1 MTSPTVTS
9 TDLPLPVV
17 TRGKVRDVYDLGDR
31 LLLVATDRISAFD
44 VILPTPIPD
53 KGAVLTQISQFW
65 FRQTSSLCPNQT
77 LSGPKAE
84 LPSEAADRVELRGR
98 SVVVKKT
105 RPFPVECVVRGYLS
119 GSAWAAYRKA
129 TPASG
134 IVELWGLRLPAGL
147 KESERLPEPVFT
159 PTTKAHA
166 GHDES
171 ITLKEMADRV
181 GADTANLL
189 RERSIAVY
197 EAGCRHAES
206 RGLIVADT
214 KFEFGERDGEILLID
229 EVLTPDSSR
238 FWDAAIYAVGQPQP
252 SFDKQFVR
260 DWLQALANRG
270 EWNKEPPGPEL
281 PEEIVRGTSERYR
294 EAYRR
299 VTGEALAAAR

>member
-1 MTSPTVTS
+1 MTPLTVTS

-31 LLLVATDRISAFD
+31 LLMVATDRISAFD
-44 VILPTPIPD
+44 VILPTPIPY

-65 FRQTSSLCPNQT
+65 FRLTESLCPNQT
-77 LSGPKAE
+77 LTDAAAA
-84 LPSEAADRVELRGR
+84 LPSDLAGREELHGR
-98 SVVVKKT
+98 AVVVKKT

-119 GSAWAAYRKA
+119 GSAWAAYREA
-129 TPASG
+129 TPVNG

-147 KESERLPEPVFT
+147 RESERLPEPVFT

-171 ITLKEMADRV
+171 ITLEETADRV
-181 GADTANLL
+181 GSETANLL
-189 RERSIAVY
+189 RERTLAVY
-197 EAGCRHAES
+197 AAGCRHAES

-238 FWDAAIYAVGQPQP
+238 FWDADIYAPGRPQP

-260 DWLQALANRG
+260 DWLQALADRG

-281 PEEIVRGTSERYR
+281 PDDIIQGTSELYW
-294 EAYRR
+294 EACRR
-299 VTGEALAAAR
+299 ITGEELLRE